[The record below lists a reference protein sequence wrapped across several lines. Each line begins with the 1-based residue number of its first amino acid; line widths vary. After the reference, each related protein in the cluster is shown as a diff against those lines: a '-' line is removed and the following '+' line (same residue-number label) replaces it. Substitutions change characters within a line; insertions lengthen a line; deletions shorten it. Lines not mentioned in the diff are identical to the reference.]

1 MKTKEQLIELS
12 KSFFKAKE
20 GLELMY
26 ATSDNQFFYPEGKA
40 YAYCHQRSNPNV
52 VLHIIKRD
60 DAIEPIEVKEE
71 IEEIVEEIEEVAE
84 VAEVI
89 EEEIVEPIVEV
100 IEEKIEEKPIAVKK
114 VTKPK
119 ARKKSSRNKK
129 K

>member
-12 KSFFKAKE
+12 KSFFKAKD

-71 IEEIVEEIEEVAE
+71 IEEIAEPIEEVAE
-84 VAEVI
+84 VAEEI
-89 EEEIVEPIVEV
+89 EEV
-100 IEEKIEEKPIAVKK
+100 IEPIEEVTEPIAVKK